1 LERLNVDRVGEVAAM
16 PAPVLR
22 GLFGGQGRLLLQQAH
37 GIDQRPVQPHKPQ
50 LSVGRRNSFDPPTAD
65 LPFLYAMLTYL
76 LERACSWMRFHQL
89 AARGLTLTIRYG
101 DYETATGRESFRRPV
116 ENETLLREA
125 AHDRLGRLYQRR
137 LPLRF
142 LGVSLSPLVP
152 PKREPT
158 LFSDDEVQ
166 RSQRLREVQ
175 DAIRQRYGFTSLLSG
190 ATLQLADTLGR
201 DRENFQMRTP
211 CLTR

>member
-1 LERLNVDRVGEVAAM
+1 
-16 PAPVLR
+16 
-22 GLFGGQGRLLLQQAH
+22 
-37 GIDQRPVQPHKPQ
+37 
-50 LSVGRRNSFDPPTAD
+50 
-65 LPFLYAMLTYL
+65 MLTYL
-76 LERACSWMRFHQL
+76 LDRAISWMRFQKL
-89 AARGLTLTIRYG
+89 ATHGLTLTIRYG

-116 ENETLLREA
+116 ESETLLREA

-142 LGVSLSPLVP
+142 LGVSLSPLVAP
-152 PKREPT
+152 LREPT
-158 LFSDDEVQ
+158 LFPDDQLWRNERLCEV
-166 RSQRLREVQ
+166 R

-190 ATLQLADTLGR
+190 ATLQLADKLGR